1 MSDDAR
7 GNEWIL
13 VAAGA
18 VAFFVWLF
26 LMEVSNG

>member
-1 MSDDAR
+1 MTDKAR

-26 LMEVSNG
+26 LMEGPR